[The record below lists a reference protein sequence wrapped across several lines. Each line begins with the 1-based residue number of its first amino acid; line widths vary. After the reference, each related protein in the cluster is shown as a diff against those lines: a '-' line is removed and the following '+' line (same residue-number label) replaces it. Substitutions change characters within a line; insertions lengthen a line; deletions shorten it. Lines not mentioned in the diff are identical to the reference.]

1 VLWGP
6 PQSDDGEICVLT
18 HVGASS
24 LDTFIGYMGI
34 WTAWWLA
41 VGVLMFLVWR
51 PRWGAM
57 SSTIYNDESR
67 QHGAMSLGG
76 RRVTM
81 DASKKVA
88 LSDVVVCISKEE
100 EN

>member
-1 VLWGP
+1 
-6 PQSDDGEICVLT
+6 
-18 HVGASS
+18 
-24 LDTFIGYMGI
+24 
-34 WTAWWLA
+34 
-41 VGVLMFLVWR
+41 
-51 PRWGAM
+51 M